1 MSKENKT
8 IGLLYN
14 GNQVDLDLKEPSMGA
29 KVVDLKNFSAQT
41 GLYTFDPS
49 YRSTASSESY
59 ITYVDGTAGVLSYRG
74 YPIEQLASES
84 TYLEVAFLLYHG
96 ELPSTDQLEAFR
108 LRVKQNMVLEE
119 SVASLLET
127 FPKNTHPMSML
138 ITSLASLSSICHD
151 RINIKD
157 SEDRETF
164 FFEVLGRMPMLVATI
179 LNHSSKKTVGSYDET
194 LNYSAN
200 ILNLFFGDNSNYVI
214 NPVFSRALDILL
226 ILHAD
231 HEQNCSTSSVRLTG
245 SSGTNPYAA
254 MSAGVAAL
262 WGPLHGGA
270 NEAVVKM
277 FDEIK
282 SKDRINYFIEKAKDK
297 NDPFR
302 LMGFGHGVYK
312 NYDPRAAIIRASCHE
327 VLDEMDDGNNP
338 TFELAMELE
347 EIALNDEYFIDRN
360 LYPNVDFYSGIIYQA
375 LGLPKEMF
383 TAMFALARIVGWA
396 THWCEMMDNPSL
408 RIGMPRQ
415 LYLGPKKEITSL
427 WINVKQQTFS
437 FKYNTLFIP

>member
-1 MSKENKT
+1 MGKENKS

-14 GNQVDLDLKEPSMGA
+14 GDRVDLDLKEPSVGPD
-29 KVVDLKNFSAQT
+29 VVDLKNFSADT

-49 YRSTASSESY
+49 YRSTASCESY
-59 ITYVDGTAGVLSYRG
+59 VTYVDGMAGVLSYRG
-74 YPIEQLASES
+74 YPIEQLAQES
-84 TYLEVAFLLYHG
+84 TYLEVSYLLYHG
-96 ELPSTDQLEAFR
+96 ELPTSDQLDDFR
-108 LRVKQNMVLEE
+108 LKVKDNMMLEK
-119 SVASLLET
+119 SVNKLLQT
-127 FPKNTHPMSML
+127 FPENAHPMSML
-138 ITSLASLSSICHD
+138 ITSVASLSSIYHNE
-151 RINIKD
+151 INIRD
-157 SEDRETF
+157 PEDREAF
-164 FFEVLGRMPMLVATI
+164 FFQVLGKMPMLAATI
-179 LNHSSKKTVGSYDET
+179 LNHINKKTVGSYDEK

-200 ILNLFFGDNSNYVI
+200 ILNLFFGGNAHYESS
-214 NPVFSRALDILL
+214 PVFSKALDVLL

-270 NEAVVKM
+270 NEAVVRM
-277 FDEIK
+277 FDEIQ
-282 SKDRINYFIEKAKDK
+282 SKDRIKHFIARAKDR

-312 NYDPRAAIIRASCHE
+312 NYDPRAAIIRASCHQ
-327 VLDEMDDGNNP
+327 VLDELNDGNNP
-338 TFELAMELE
+338 MLELALTLE

-383 TAMFALARIVGWA
+383 TVMFALARTVGWA
-396 THWCEMMDNPSL
+396 THWCEMMANPSL
-408 RIGMPRQ
+408 RIGRPRQ
-415 LYLGPKKEITSL
+415 LYLGPK
-427 WINVKQQTFS
+427 QRD
-437 FKYNTLFIP
+437 YIPLDQR

>member
-14 GNQVDLDLKEPSMGA
+14 GDQIDLDLKEPSVGA
-29 KVVDLKNFSAQT
+29 NVVDLKSFSAQT

-49 YRSTASSESY
+49 YSSTASCESY

-74 YPIEQLASES
+74 YPIEQLAQES
-84 TYLEVAFLLYHG
+84 TYLEVSYLLYHG
-96 ELPSTDQLEAFR
+96 ELPTGDQLDVFR
-108 LRVKQNMVLEE
+108 LKVKQNMTLEA
-119 SVASLLET
+119 SVIKLFDT
-127 FPKNTHPMSML
+127 FPEDAHPMSML
-138 ITSLASLSSICHD
+138 VTSVASLSSIYHHD
-151 RINIKD
+151 INV
-157 SEDRETF
+157 SEPEDREAF
-164 FFEVLGRMPMLVATI
+164 FFQVLGKVPMLAATI
-179 LNHSSKKTVGSYDET
+179 LNHINNKTVGSYDEK

-200 ILNLFFGDNSNYVI
+200 ILNLFFGGIPNYEM
-214 NPVFSRALDILL
+214 NPIFSKALDALL

-231 HEQNCSTSSVRLTG
+231 HEQNCSTSSVRLAG

-254 MSAGVAAL
+254 LAAGVAAL

-282 SKDRINYFIEKAKDK
+282 SKDRINHFIEKAKDK

-302 LMGFGHGVYK
+302 LMGFGHRVYK
-312 NYDPRAAIIRASCHE
+312 NYDPRAAFIRETCHE
-327 VLDEMDDGNNP
+327 VLDELGQGNNP
-338 TFELAMELE
+338 MLELALALE
-347 EIALNDEYFIDRN
+347 EIALHDQYFIDRN

-383 TAMFALARIVGWA
+383 TVMFALARSVGWA
-396 THWCEMMDNPSL
+396 THWCEMMANPDL
-408 RIGMPRQ
+408 RIGRPRQ
-415 LYLGPKKEITSL
+415 LYLGSKKR
-427 WINVKQQTFS
+427 N
-437 FKYNTLFIP
+437 YIPLDQR

>member
-1 MSKENKT
+1 MGKENKS

-14 GNQVDLDLKEPSMGA
+14 GDRVDLDLKEPSVGPD
-29 KVVDLKNFSAQT
+29 VVDLKNFSADT

-49 YRSTASSESY
+49 YRSTASCESY
-59 ITYVDGTAGVLSYRG
+59 VTYVDGMAGVLSYRG
-74 YPIEQLASES
+74 YPIEQLAQES
-84 TYLEVAFLLYHG
+84 TYLEVSYLLYHG
-96 ELPSTDQLEAFR
+96 ELPTSDQLDDFR
-108 LRVKQNMVLEE
+108 LKVKDNMILEK
-119 SVASLLET
+119 SVNKLLQT
-127 FPKNTHPMSML
+127 FPENAHPMSML
-138 ITSLASLSSICHD
+138 ITSVASLSSIYHNE
-151 RINIKD
+151 INIRD
-157 SEDRETF
+157 PEDREAF
-164 FFEVLGRMPMLVATI
+164 FFQVLGKMPMLAATI
-179 LNHSSKKTVGSYDET
+179 LNHINKKTVGSYDEK

-200 ILNLFFGDNSNYVI
+200 ILNLFFGGNAHYESS
-214 NPVFSRALDILL
+214 PVFSKALDVLL

-270 NEAVVKM
+270 NEAVVRM
-277 FDEIK
+277 FDEIQ
-282 SKDRINYFIEKAKDK
+282 SKDRIKHFIARAKDR

-312 NYDPRAAIIRASCHE
+312 NYDPRAAIIRASCHQ
-327 VLDEMDDGNNP
+327 VLDELNDGNNP
-338 TFELAMELE
+338 MLELALTLE

-383 TAMFALARIVGWA
+383 TVMFALARTVGWA
-396 THWCEMMDNPSL
+396 THWCEMMANPSL
-408 RIGMPRQ
+408 RIGRPRQ
-415 LYLGPKKEITSL
+415 LYLGPK
-427 WINVKQQTFS
+427 QRD
-437 FKYNTLFIP
+437 YIPLDQR

>member
-1 MSKENKT
+1 MGKENKS

-14 GNQVDLDLKEPSMGA
+14 GGRVDLDLKEPSVGPD
-29 KVVDLKNFSAQT
+29 VVDLKNFSADT

-49 YRSTASSESY
+49 YRSTASCESY
-59 ITYVDGTAGVLSYRG
+59 VTYVDGMAGVLSYRG
-74 YPIEQLASES
+74 YPIEQLAQES
-84 TYLEVAFLLYHG
+84 TYLEVSYLLYHG
-96 ELPSTDQLEAFR
+96 ELPTSNQLDDFR
-108 LRVKQNMVLEE
+108 LKVKDNMILEK
-119 SVASLLET
+119 SVNKLLQT
-127 FPKNTHPMSML
+127 FPENAHPMSML
-138 ITSLASLSSICHD
+138 ITSVASLSSIYHNE
-151 RINIKD
+151 INIRD
-157 SEDRETF
+157 PEDREAF
-164 FFEVLGRMPMLVATI
+164 FFQVLGKMPMLAATI
-179 LNHSSKKTVGSYDET
+179 LNHINKKTVGSYDEK

-200 ILNLFFGDNSNYVI
+200 ILNLFFGGNAHYESS
-214 NPVFSRALDILL
+214 PVFSKALDVLL

-270 NEAVVKM
+270 NEAVVRM
-277 FDEIK
+277 FDEIQ
-282 SKDRINYFIEKAKDK
+282 SKDRIKHFIARAKDR

-312 NYDPRAAIIRASCHE
+312 NYDPRAAIIRASCHQ
-327 VLDEMDDGNNP
+327 VLDELNDGNNP
-338 TFELAMELE
+338 MFELALTLE

-383 TAMFALARIVGWA
+383 TVMFALARTVGWA
-396 THWCEMMDNPSL
+396 THWCEMMANPSL
-408 RIGMPRQ
+408 RIGRPRQ
-415 LYLGPKKEITSL
+415 LYLGPK
-427 WINVKQQTFS
+427 QRD
-437 FKYNTLFIP
+437 YIPLDQR

>member
-1 MSKENKT
+1 VSKENKT

-29 KVVDLKNFSAQT
+29 RVVDLKNFSAQT

-74 YPIEQLASES
+74 YPIEQLANDS
-84 TYLEVAFLLYHG
+84 TYLEVAFLLYYG

-108 LRVKQNMVLEE
+108 LRVKQNMILEE
-119 SVASLLET
+119 SVVSLLGT

-151 RINIKD
+151 TINIKD

-312 NYDPRAAIIRASCHE
+312 NYDPRAAIIRASCYE
-327 VLDEMDDGNNP
+327 VLDEMGDGNNP

-360 LYPNVDFYSGIIYQA
+360 LYPNVDFYSGIIYKA

-383 TAMFALARIVGWA
+383 TAMFALARVVGWA

-408 RIGMPRQ
+408 RIGRPRQ
-415 LYLGPKKEITSL
+415 LYLGPKKR
-427 WINVKQQTFS
+427 N
-437 FKYNTLFIP
+437 YIPLDQR

>member
-1 MSKENKT
+1 MGKENKS

-14 GNQVDLDLKEPSMGA
+14 GGRVDLDLKEPSVGPD
-29 KVVDLKNFSAQT
+29 VVDLKNFSADT

-49 YRSTASSESY
+49 YRSTASCESY
-59 ITYVDGTAGVLSYRG
+59 VTYVDGMAGVLSYRG
-74 YPIEQLASES
+74 YPIEQLAQES
-84 TYLEVAFLLYHG
+84 TYLEVSYLLYHG
-96 ELPSTDQLEAFR
+96 ELPTSDQLDDFR
-108 LRVKQNMVLEE
+108 LKVKDNMILEK
-119 SVASLLET
+119 SVNKLLQT
-127 FPKNTHPMSML
+127 FPENAHPMSML
-138 ITSLASLSSICHD
+138 ITSVASLSSIYHNE
-151 RINIKD
+151 INIRD
-157 SEDRETF
+157 PEDREAF
-164 FFEVLGRMPMLVATI
+164 FFQVLGKMPMLAATI
-179 LNHSSKKTVGSYDET
+179 LNHINKKTVGSYDEK

-200 ILNLFFGDNSNYVI
+200 ILNLFFGGNAHYESS
-214 NPVFSRALDILL
+214 PVFSKALDVLL

-270 NEAVVKM
+270 NEAVVRM
-277 FDEIK
+277 FDEIQ
-282 SKDRINYFIEKAKDK
+282 SKDRIKHFIARAKDK

-312 NYDPRAAIIRASCHE
+312 NYDPRAAIIRASCHQ
-327 VLDEMDDGNNP
+327 VLDELNDGNNP
-338 TFELAMELE
+338 MFELALTLE

-383 TAMFALARIVGWA
+383 TVMFALARTVGWA
-396 THWCEMMDNPSL
+396 THWCEMMANPSL
-408 RIGMPRQ
+408 RIGRPRQ
-415 LYLGPKKEITSL
+415 LYLGPKQR
-427 WINVKQQTFS
+427 N
-437 FKYNTLFIP
+437 YIPLDQR